1 MKTLIVMRHGKST
14 WKDKDMEDHERP
26 LKKRGVKNSARM
38 GELLKDEKLV
48 PERILSSTAVRARQ
62 TVEAVTSKMNFKG
75 EVQYLD
81 KFYLGEMETI
91 LAELCEL
98 PDEVNKAMVIGH
110 NPGLESLVQI
120 LGRKVEALT
129 TSSVAYIKLP
139 IKHWKELS
147 DKTEGD
153 LKELWHPKE

>member
-1 MKTLIVMRHGKST
+1 MKTLLIMRHGKST
-14 WKDKDMEDHERP
+14 WKDKDMEDLERP
-26 LKKRGVKNSARM
+26 LKKKGVKNSARM

-75 EVQYLD
+75 EVQYLE
-81 KFYLGEMETI
+81 KFYLAEMETI
-91 LAELCEL
+91 LAELSVL
-98 PDEVNKAMVIGH
+98 PDEIDKAMVIGH
-110 NPGLESLVQI
+110 NPGLESLVQV
-120 LGRKVEALT
+120 LGHKVEALT

-139 IKHWKELS
+139 IKHWKDLN

>member
-91 LAELCEL
+91 LAEQCEL